1 MTSCDRIEPSSAL
14 AAVLTRTGVGAFLLA
29 LAACGGASSKRGAD
43 TARSG
48 SGRSVRMRMTAMDGG
63 EIDLARYRGRVVVI
77 HLFDTDNAA
86 AQLDVEQLKALS
98 RGEPKRVTVVGICL
112 DPEGYPMAAAWRRA
126 LGVRYL
132 VALDRSAVDG
142 RSPLGKLHVV
152 PTTLL
157 LDRSGALVQRIERP
171 LQPGELAELVSD
183 LLE

>member
-1 MTSCDRIEPSSAL
+1 MTSCDRVPSSAAL
-14 AAVLTRTGVGAFLLA
+14 AAILTRAGAVLLA
-29 LAACGGASSKRGAD
+29 LGACGGASSERGGD
-43 TARSG
+43 TA
-48 SGRSVRMRMTAMDGG
+48 SGRAIRMRLTAMDGG
-63 EIDLARYRGRVVVI
+63 EIDLARYRGRVVVL
-77 HLFDTDNAA
+77 HLFDTDTAA
-86 AQLDVEQLKALS
+86 AQLDVEQLVALS

-142 RSPLGKLHVV
+142 RSPLGKLRVV

-157 LDRSGALVQRIERP
+157 LDRGGALVQRIERP
-171 LQPGELAELVSD
+171 LLPGELAELVSS

>member
-1 MTSCDRIEPSSAL
+1 M
-14 AAVLTRTGVGAFLLA
+14 TRTARSPALVCGAMLLV
-29 LAACGGASSKRGAD
+29 LGACGGASSERGAD

-48 SGRSVRMRMTAMDGG
+48 SGSGRSVRMRLTAMDGG
-63 EIDLARYRGRVVVI
+63 EIDLSRYRGRVVVL
-77 HLFDTDNAA
+77 HLFDTDSTA

-98 RGEPKRVTVVGICL
+98 LGEPKRVAVVGICL

-132 VALDRSAVDG
+132 IALDRSAVDG
-142 RSPLGKLHVV
+142 GSPLGKVKMV
-152 PTTLL
+152 PTTVLI
-157 LDRSGALVQRIERP
+157 DRSGALVQRIERP